1 MLRWPRVVELGEF
14 MRQIREILFIS
25 SLAVCIAG
33 CSGLSNVKSIG
44 SGGGQ
49 VTGVTVSPGSAT
61 LDPFTT
67 KTFSATVQGSATNKA
82 VTWQVNGV
90 TGGSATTGIISTSGL
105 YTAPHSIASSLVPA
119 TNAPITV
126 TITAVS
132 KANATFSGNAIVTLT
147 TQEQQAQANA
157 ITLGT
162 SGGNT
167 NDTSGNFCCS
177 GTLGSLVLRNGTY
190 YILSN
195 NHVMA
200 LSAPN
205 AGSVSAGQPITQ
217 PGLIEVNCVSSSTRT
232 VATLSEYSPLQTGP
246 TPRIDAAIAQVASGA
261 VDTSGNI
268 LLLGST
274 LNNGVPNP
282 GAPASG
288 TGLTPVQ
295 AIGAPHNG
303 AVAKSGRTTGLTCS
317 TILGTNV
324 ASSVSYYAH
333 CGDANAAFTV
343 PYTDLISVT
352 GGDFSA
358 SGDSGSLIV
367 TQDTAEAVALLFAG
381 SNVDTVGNPITDVLP
396 DFPGAVNA
404 TPVFVGNS
412 TTNPTHKV
420 IGCTLPALKAVTA
433 LPQAKAVSESIQ
445 QASMARDMHAPKLLT
460 IPAIKAISVGESY
473 DQPGKAAVLLF
484 VGSGESLAGIPRTLN
499 GVRTRLIQ
507 GNEWTHQGL
516 LSTLETAELLSMSGR
531 PQIVYPMQPDE
542 YLRAKTVHTTHVAD
556 LLKLPGILGVGITS
570 SVDSPGEAALLIY
583 VDLGASQENIPA
595 EIDGLRTRVRE
606 TSPFTTGLRG
616 NEPARSCKMTVANS
630 PLAQAKP

>member
-1 MLRWPRVVELGEF
+1 VVELGEF
-14 MRQIREILFIS
+14 MRRIHEILFVS

-33 CSGLSNVKSIG
+33 CSGLSDVKG
-44 SGGGQ
+44 GGGGGQ
-49 VTGVTVSPGSAT
+49 VTGVTVSPASAT
-61 LDPFTT
+61 VDPFTT
-67 KTFSATVQGSATNKA
+67 KTFGVNVQGSTNQA
-82 VTWQVNGV
+82 VNWQVNGV
-90 TGGSATTGIISTSGL
+90 TGGSATTGIISTSGV

-132 KANATFSGNAIVTLT
+132 QANATFSGNAVITLT

-177 GTLGSLVLRNGTY
+177 GTLGSLVVRNGTY

-200 LSAPN
+200 LSDN
-205 AGSVSAGQPITQ
+205 GHAGTGNTGDGITQ
-217 PGLIEVNCVSSSTRT
+217 PGLIEVNCVSASTRT
-232 VATLSEYSPLQTGP
+232 VANLSDFFNLQTGP
-246 TPRIDAAIAQVASGA
+246 IPKIDAAIAQVASGA

-274 LNNGVPNP
+274 LTNGVPNP

-288 TGLTPVQ
+288 AGLSPVQ

-343 PYTDLISVT
+343 NYTDLISVT
-352 GGDFSA
+352 GGDFSD

-381 SNVDTVGNPITDVLP
+381 SNTDTVGNPITDVLP
-396 DFPGAVNA
+396 YFVGAGNA

-412 TTNPTHKV
+412 TTNPTHQV
-420 IGCTLPALKAVTA
+420 IGCTVPALKAITTLAQV
-433 LPQAKAVSESIQ
+433 QAASESIQ
-445 QASMARDMHAPKLLT
+445 QASMARDLHAPQLLT
-460 IPAIKAISVGESY
+460 IPAIKAVSVGESY
-473 DQPGKAAVLLF
+473 DQPGKAAILLF
-484 VGSGESLAGIPRTLN
+484 VGSGESLADVPRTLD
-499 GVRTRLIQ
+499 GVRTRLIL
-507 GNEWTHQGL
+507 GNEWAHQGL
-516 LSTLETAELLSMSGR
+516 LSSEESAELLSTAGR
-531 PQIVYPMQPDE
+531 PQVVYPLQPGE
-542 YLRAKTVHTTHVAD
+542 YLRAKTVHSAHVQD
-556 LLKLPGILGVGITS
+556 LLKQPGIVGVGITS

-583 VDLGASQENIPA
+583 VNHGASQDNIPA
-595 EIDGLRTRVRE
+595 TIDGLRTRVRE
-606 TSPFTTGLRG
+606 TSPFTTGSRG
-616 NEPARSCKMTVANS
+616 NEPTRSCKMPVADS
-630 PLAQAKP
+630 SLAKAKP